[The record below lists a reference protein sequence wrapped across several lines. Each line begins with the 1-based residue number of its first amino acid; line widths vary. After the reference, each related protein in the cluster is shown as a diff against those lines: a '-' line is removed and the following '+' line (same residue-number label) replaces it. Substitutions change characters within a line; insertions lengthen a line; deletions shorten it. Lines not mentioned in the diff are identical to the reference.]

1 MPPSEDFAPYFERA
15 TGRPPYDYQ
24 RALGE
29 LTKPATVLDVPTGSG
44 KTHALLVAWLHQRL
58 ARGAAPRRLVYALP
72 MRTLVEQTATVAREL
87 RSNLGI
93 SEGLLPIHVLMGGE
107 SPADWRERPEGDQ
120 ILVGTIDMLLSR
132 ALNRG
137 YGESRF
143 QWPVAFGLLNSDC
156 RWVFDEVQLM
166 GPARATSAQLAGL
179 RGKLGVAAACE
190 TIWASAT
197 VDRDALITV
206 DRPQLGDVL
215 TLSAADRSGVLAER
229 LEAAKPVERLDLED
243 IADKDMPQ
251 ELAAAVIERHRRD
264 TLSIVVVNRV
274 QHAQDV
280 FRRLSRALK
289 SSEEAPE
296 LVLLHS
302 RFRPPDR
309 AARIG
314 EALAPVL
321 PGPGRIVVS
330 TQVIEAG
337 VDVSA
342 RLLVT
347 ETAPFSSI
355 VQRLGRCNRTGRE
368 PDPRVLWVDRGE
380 LDAKRAAP
388 YNPEE
393 LVRATTALDA
403 LEGESASPD
412 RLARMHVEEAIPQD
426 AVLRRRDLLDL
437 FDTGPDLS
445 GMDVDVSRFIR
456 PDDERS
462 VSVFF
467 RELADDPAREP
478 APAREELVTVPL
490 GATGERLAWSFDHVD
505 GVWRPAQPRA
515 LRPGERV
522 MLRVEDGGYDKLLG
536 WTGSARDSVA
546 ALDPAVVT
554 REEGI
559 ADDQRSFT
567 REWMELE
574 AHLAAAATAAQE
586 LAATLDRDG
595 LPDGT
600 WKAVETA
607 AALHDIGK
615 AHPVFQQTILASCAD
630 DAERE
635 RRRAATWAKSRG
647 GRSRHKRR
655 HFRHELASA
664 LALMASGGGPLAP
677 DALAIYLVA
686 THHGRVRL
694 SIRPAPEEGAPID
707 RPDAERFALG
717 IAEGDVLP
725 AQETPLGGIGPT
737 TLDLGCMELGG
748 ERSWTEAACAL
759 RDDPQLGPF
768 RLAYLEA
775 LVQVADW
782 RAGG

>member
-1 MPPSEDFAPYFERA
+1 MPDDFASYFQRA
-15 TGRPPYDYQ
+15 TGRRPYDYQ
-24 RALGE
+24 RLLDEASE
-29 LTKPATVLDVPTGSG
+29 PAVLDVPTGSG
-44 KTHALLVAWLHQRL
+44 KTHALLVTWLHQRL
-58 ARGAAPRRLVYALP
+58 VRRNAPRRLVYALP

-87 RSNLGI
+87 RSRLGLA
-93 SEGLLPIHVLMGGE
+93 EDELPIHVLMGGE

-137 YGESRF
+137 YGENRF

-166 GPARATSAQLAGL
+166 GPARGTSAQLDGL
-179 RGKLGVAAACE
+179 RRKLGVMGRCE
-190 TIWASAT
+190 TVWASAT
-197 VDRDALITV
+197 VDREALVSV
-206 DRPQLGDVL
+206 DRPELGPVIE
-215 TLSAADRSGVLAER
+215 LSKADRSGDLAER
-229 LEAAKPVERLDLED
+229 LGAAKPVERVDLGD
-243 IADKDMPQ
+243 VPDRQLPQ
-251 ELAAAVIERHRRD
+251 ELAQALLDRHTKG
-264 TLSIVVVNRV
+264 TLSIAVVNRV
-274 QHAQDV
+274 QLAQDA
-280 FRRLSRALK
+280 FRHLERALK
-289 SSEEAPE
+289 KVSDAPE
-296 LVLLHS
+296 LVVLHS

-314 EALAPVL
+314 EALAPVGG
-321 PGPGRIVVS
+321 GPGRIVVS

-347 ETAPFSSI
+347 ETAPFSSV

-368 PDPRVLWVDRGE
+368 PDPRVVWLDRGE

-388 YNPEE
+388 YEPED
-393 LVRATTALDA
+393 LASAVAALRE
-403 LEGESASPD
+403 LEGESASPE
-412 RLARMHVEEAIPQD
+412 RLAAMTVEERRPQD
-426 AVLRRRDLLDL
+426 SVLRRRDLLDL

-456 PDDERS
+456 PDEERS

-467 RELADDPAREP
+467 RDLGDDPAQEP
-478 APAREELVTVPL
+478 APARNELVGVPL
-490 GATGERLAWSFDHVD
+490 GKTGDRTAWTFDYVD
-505 GVWRPAQPRA
+505 SAWRRTPARE

-522 MLRVEDGGYDKLLG
+522 MLRAADGGYDERVG
-536 WTGSARDSVA
+536 WTGDARDSVA
-546 ALDPAVVT
+546 SLEPAIVAD
-554 REEGI
+554 EEGTG
-559 ADDQRSFT
+559 DDPRSFA

-574 AHLAAAATAAQE
+574 THLAAAATAART
-586 LAATLDRDG
+586 LADAVDGAG
-595 LPDGT
+595 LPAGALA
-600 WKAVETA
+600 AVETA

-615 AHPVFQQTILASCAD
+615 AHPVFQRTILASCGD

-635 RRRAATWAKSRG
+635 RRRDATWAKSRG

-664 LALMASGGGPLAP
+664 LALMANGGGRLAP
-677 DALAIYLVA
+677 NDLAIYLIA

-694 SIRPAPEEGAPID
+694 SIRPAPEERPPVD

-717 IAEGDVLP
+717 IADGDVLP
-725 AQETPLGGIGPT
+725 AQGTPLGRIGPT

-759 RDDPQLGPF
+759 RDDPGLGPF

>member
-1 MPPSEDFAPYFERA
+1 MPEEFVSYFERA
-15 TGRPPYDYQ
+15 TGRRPYDYQ
-24 RALGE
+24 RLLGE
-29 LTKPATVLDVPTGSG
+29 ASAPPAVLDVPTGSG
-44 KTHALLVAWLHQRL
+44 KTHAVLVAWLHQRL
-58 ARGAAPRRLVYALP
+58 VRRTAPRRLVYALP

-87 RSNLGI
+87 RSRLGLA
-93 SEGLLPIHVLMGGE
+93 EDDLPIHVLMGGE
-107 SPADWRERPEGDQ
+107 SPADWRERPECDQ

-137 YGESRF
+137 YGENRF
-143 QWPVAFGLLNSDC
+143 RWPVAFGLVNSDC

-166 GPARATSAQLAGL
+166 GPARSTSAQLDGL
-179 RGKLGVAAACE
+179 RRKLGVAGRCE
-190 TIWASAT
+190 TVWASAT
-197 VDRDALITV
+197 VDREALVTV
-206 DRPQLGDVL
+206 DRPELGPVIE
-215 TLSAADRSGVLAER
+215 LSEADRSGDLAER
-229 LEAAKPVERLDLED
+229 LDAAKPVERVDLGD
-243 IADKDMPQ
+243 VPDRGLPQ
-251 ELAAAVIERHRRD
+251 ELAQALLDRHTSS
-264 TLSIVVVNRV
+264 TLSIAVVNRV
-274 QHAQDV
+274 QLAQDV
-280 FRRLSRALK
+280 FRGLERALK
-289 SSEEAPE
+289 KIADAPE

-309 AARIG
+309 AARIS
-314 EALAPVL
+314 EALAPV
-321 PGPGRIVVS
+321 GGGTGRIVVS

-342 RLLVT
+342 RLLLT

-368 PDPRVLWVDRGE
+368 PDPHVVWIDRGE

-388 YNPEE
+388 YEPED
-393 LVRATTALDA
+393 LASAVAALRE
-403 LEGESASPD
+403 LEGESASPE
-412 RLARMHVEEAIPQD
+412 RLAAMTVEERRPQD
-426 AVLRRRDLLDL
+426 SVLRRRDLLDL

-456 PDDERS
+456 PDEERS

-467 RELADDPAREP
+467 RDPGDDPAQEP
-478 APAREELVTVPL
+478 APARNELVGVPL
-490 GATGERLAWSFDHVD
+490 GTTGDRTAWTFDHVD
-505 GVWRPAQPRA
+505 STWRRTPARG

-522 MLRVEDGGYDKLLG
+522 MLRAVDGGYDERMG
-536 WTGSARDSVA
+536 WTGDARDSVA
-546 ALDPAVVT
+546 ALEPAVVND
-554 REEGI
+554 EEGTG
-559 ADDQRSFT
+559 DDPRSFT

-574 AHLAAAATAAQE
+574 AHLAAAATAARK
-586 LAATLDRDG
+586 LADAVDGDG
-595 LPDGT
+595 LPAGAMA
-600 WKAVETA
+600 AVETA
-607 AALHDIGK
+607 AGLHDIGK

-635 RRRAATWAKSRG
+635 RRRGATWAKSRG
-647 GRSRHKRR
+647 GRSRHMRR
-655 HFRHELASA
+655 HFRHELASE
-664 LALMASGGGPLAP
+664 LALMANGGGPLAP
-677 DALAIYLVA
+677 DDLAIYLVA

-694 SIRPAPEEGAPID
+694 SIRPAPEEGPPGD

-717 IAEGDVLP
+717 IADGDVLP
-725 AQETPLGGIGPT
+725 AQVTPLGRIGPT

-759 RDDPQLGPF
+759 RDDKQLGPF

>member
-1 MPPSEDFAPYFERA
+1 VTLAEDFASYFERA

-29 LTKPATVLDVPTGSG
+29 AAEPPAVLDVPTGSG
-44 KTHALLVAWLHQRL
+44 KTHAVLVAWLHQRL
-58 ARGAAPRRLVYALP
+58 VRRAAPRRLVYALP
-72 MRTLVEQTATVAREL
+72 MRTLVEQTATVAGGL
-87 RSNLGI
+87 RSQLGL
-93 SEGLLPIHVLMGGE
+93 SEDELPIHVLMGGE
-107 SPADWRERPEGDQ
+107 SPADWREGPERDQ
-120 ILVGTIDMLLSR
+120 ILIGTIDMLLSR

-179 RGKLGVAAACE
+179 RRKLGVVASCE
-190 TIWASAT
+190 TMWASAT
-197 VDRDALITV
+197 IDRDALITV

-229 LEAAKPVERLDLED
+229 LEAAKPVERLDLKD
-243 IADKDMPQ
+243 VPDKGMAQ
-251 ELAAAVIERHRRD
+251 ELAAAIMERHGRD

-274 QHAQDV
+274 QHAQEV
-280 FRRLSRALK
+280 FRRLGRAQK
-289 SSEEAPE
+289 GSDEAPE

-314 EALAPVL
+314 AALAPVTR
-321 PGPGRIVVS
+321 GPGRIVIS

-368 PDPRVLWVDRGE
+368 PDPHVLWVDRGE

-388 YNPEE
+388 YDPEE
-393 LVRATTALDA
+393 LLRATTALGT

-412 RLARMHVEEAIPQD
+412 RLGRMRVEEAIPQD

-467 RELADDPAREP
+467 REPADDPAREP
-478 APAREELVTVPL
+478 APAREELVTIPL
-490 GATGERLAWSFDHVD
+490 GATGERPAWIFDHVD
-505 GVWRPAQPRA
+505 GAWRPAKSRA

-522 MLRVEDGGYDKLLG
+522 MLRAEDGGYDGLLG

-546 ALDPAVVT
+546 ALAPTVVT

-559 ADDQRSFT
+559 ADDQRSFA

-574 AHLAAAATAAQE
+574 THLAAAAAAARE
-586 LAATLDRDG
+586 LAEALDGDG
-595 LPDGT
+595 LPVGT
-600 WKAVETA
+600 WNAVEAA

-615 AHPVFQQTILASCAD
+615 AHPVFQQTLLATCAD
-630 DAERE
+630 DAERD
-635 RRRAATWAKSRG
+635 RRRTANWAKSG
-647 GRSRHKRR
+647 GGGARHARR

-664 LALMASGGGPLAP
+664 LALVGHGDGPEATDGLAV
-677 DALAIYLVA
+677 YLVA
-686 THHGRVRL
+686 AHHGRVRL
-694 SIRPAPEEGAPID
+694 SIRPAPGEKAPFD
-707 RPDAERFALG
+707 KPDAARFALG

-725 AQETPLGGIGPT
+725 AQQTPLGGSGPT
-737 TLDLGCMELGG
+737 VLDLGCMELGG
-748 ERSWTEAACAL
+748 LRSWTEATCAL
-759 RDDPQLGPF
+759 RDDPELGPF

-775 LVQVADW
+775 LVRVSDW
-782 RAGG
+782 RASA

>member
-1 MPPSEDFAPYFERA
+1 MPADFASYFERA

-29 LTKPATVLDVPTGSG
+29 ASDPPAVLDVPTGSG

-58 ARGAAPRRLVYALP
+58 VRRTAPRRLVYALP
-72 MRTLVEQTATVAREL
+72 MRTLVEQTAAVAREL
-87 RSNLGI
+87 RSRLGLT
-93 SEGLLPIHVLMGGE
+93 EDELPIHVLMGGE
-107 SPADWRERPEGDQ
+107 SPADWREDPERDQ

-143 QWPVAFGLLNSDC
+143 QWPIAFGLLNSDC

-166 GPARATSAQLAGL
+166 GPARSTSAQLDGL
-179 RGKLGVAAACE
+179 RRKLGVASECQ
-190 TIWASAT
+190 TVWASAT
-197 VDRDALITV
+197 IDREALVTV
-206 DRPQLGDVL
+206 DRPELGDVL
-215 TLSAADRSGVLAER
+215 ALPETDRTGMLAER
-229 LEAAKPVERLDLED
+229 LEADKPVERLDLEGIPD
-243 IADKDMPQ
+243 RALAQ
-251 ELAAAVIERHRRD
+251 ELSQAVLERHSNG
-264 TLSIVVVNRV
+264 TLSIVVLNRV
-274 QHAQDV
+274 QLAQDM
-280 FRRLSRALK
+280 FRRLTRALK
-289 SSEEAPE
+289 NAEEAPE

-309 AARIG
+309 AARID
-314 EALAPVL
+314 EALAPL
-321 PGPGRIVVS
+321 GGGGAGRIVVS

-388 YNPEE
+388 YDPHD
-393 LVRATTALDA
+393 LAKAATALRA
-403 LEGESASPD
+403 LEGDSASPE
-412 RLARMHVEEAIPQD
+412 RLSGMKVEEAAPQD

-467 RELADDPAREP
+467 REVGDDPAQER
-478 APAREELVTVPL
+478 APAREELVGVPL
-490 GATGERLAWSFDHVD
+490 GATGDRPAWTFDHVD
-505 GVWRPAQPRA
+505 GAWRPATQRM

-522 MLRVEDGGYDKLLG
+522 MLRAEDGGYDERLG
-536 WTGSARDSVA
+536 WTGNARDSVA
-546 ALDPAVVT
+546 ALDPAVT
-554 REEGI
+554 APEEGI
-559 ADDQRSFT
+559 ADDPASFA
-567 REWMELE
+567 REWMELDK
-574 AHLAAAATAAQE
+574 HLTAAAAAARE
-586 LAATLDRDG
+586 LVVVLDADG
-595 LPDGT
+595 LPTGAR
-600 WKAVETA
+600 KAVESA

-615 AHPVFQQTILASCAD
+615 AHPVFQQTLLATCAD

-635 RRRAATWAKSRG
+635 RRRTAIWAKTRG
-647 GRSRHKRR
+647 GGARHARR

-664 LALMASGGGPLAP
+664 LALVANGDAPLGPDELAT
-677 DALAIYLVA
+677 YLVA
-686 THHGRVRL
+686 AHHGRVRL
-694 SIRPAPEEGAPID
+694 SIRPAPEEQPPID
-707 RPDAERFALG
+707 RPDTARFALG

-725 AQETPLGGIGPT
+725 AQATPLGSIGPI

-748 ERSWTEAACAL
+748 EHSWTEAACAL
-759 RDDPQLGPF
+759 RDDPDLGPF

-775 LVQVADW
+775 LVRVADW

>member
-1 MPPSEDFAPYFERA
+1 MPEDFASYFERA

-29 LTKPATVLDVPTGSG
+29 ASGPPAVLDVPTGSG

-58 ARGAAPRRLVYALP
+58 VRRAAPRRLVYALP

-87 RSNLGI
+87 RSRI
-93 SEGLLPIHVLMGGE
+93 GLAEDELPIHVLMGGE
-107 SPADWRERPEGDQ
+107 SPADWREYPERDQ
-120 ILVGTIDMLLSR
+120 VLIGTIDMLLSR

-143 QWPVAFGLLNSDC
+143 QWPIAFGLVNSDC

-166 GPARATSAQLAGL
+166 GPARSTSAQLDGL
-179 RGKLGVAAACE
+179 RRKLGIASGCE

-197 VDRDALITV
+197 IDRKALVTV
-206 DRPQLGDVL
+206 DRPELGDVL
-215 TLSAADRSGVLAER
+215 ALQETDRSGALAER
-229 LEAAKPVERLDLED
+229 LEADKPVERLDLEAVPD
-243 IADKDMPQ
+243 RALPQ
-251 ELAAAVIERHRRD
+251 ELSEAVLERHASG
-264 TLSIVVVNRV
+264 TLSIAVLNRV
-274 QHAQDV
+274 EHAQDV
-280 FRRLSRALK
+280 FRRLARALK
-289 SSEEAPE
+289 KAKEVPE

-302 RFRPPDR
+302 RFRPPER

-314 EALAPVL
+314 EALAPL
-321 PGPGRIVVS
+321 GGGAGRIVVS

-368 PDPRVLWVDRGE
+368 PDPCVLWVDRGG

-388 YNPEE
+388 YDPDD
-393 LVRATTALDA
+393 LLRAATALNT
-403 LEGESASPD
+403 LEGDSASPK
-412 RLARMHVEEAIPQD
+412 RLATMKVEEAAPQD

-467 RELADDPAREP
+467 REVGDDPAQEP
-478 APAREELVTVPL
+478 TPAREELVGVPL
-490 GATGERLAWSFDHVD
+490 GATGDRPAWTFDHVD
-505 GVWRPAQPRA
+505 GAWHPATQRT

-522 MLRVEDGGYDKLLG
+522 MLRAEDGGYDDRLG
-536 WTGSARDSVA
+536 WTGDARDAVT
-546 ALDPAVVT
+546 ALEPAVVT
-554 REEGI
+554 AEEGI
-559 ADDQRSFT
+559 ADDQPSFD
-567 REWMELE
+567 RKWMKLDEHLTAAMTAAGELMGF
-574 AHLAAAATAAQE
+574 LAA
-586 LAATLDRDG
+586 DG
-595 LPDGT
+595 LPTGARQ
-600 WKAVETA
+600 AVESA

-615 AHPVFQQTILASCAD
+615 SHPVFQQTLLATCAD

-635 RRRAATWAKSRG
+635 RRRTATWAKTSG
-647 GRSRHKRR
+647 GGVRHARR

-664 LALMASGGGPLAP
+664 LALVANGDAPRVADELAT
-677 DALAIYLVA
+677 YLVA
-686 THHGRVRL
+686 AHHGRVRL
-694 SIRPAPEEGAPID
+694 SIRPAPEERPPID
-707 RPDAERFALG
+707 RPDAVRFALG

-725 AQETPLGGIGPT
+725 AQETPLGGIGPI

-759 RDDPQLGPF
+759 RDDPDVGPF

-775 LVQVADW
+775 LVRVADW

>member
-1 MPPSEDFAPYFERA
+1 MPLAESFASYFERA
-15 TGRPPYDYQ
+15 TGQPPYDYQ

-29 LTKPATVLDVPTGSG
+29 AAEPPAVLDVPTGSG

-58 ARGAAPRRLVYALP
+58 VRRAAPRRLVYALP

-87 RSNLGI
+87 RSQLGL
-93 SEGLLPIHVLMGGE
+93 SKDELPVHVLMGGE
-107 SPADWRERPEGDQ
+107 SPADWRERPEDDQ

-156 RWVFDEVQLM
+156 RWVLDEVQLM

-179 RGKLGVAAACE
+179 RRQLGVAAACE
-190 TIWASAT
+190 TIWSSAT

-215 TLSAADRSGVLAER
+215 PLSAADRSGVLAER
-229 LEAAKPVERLDLED
+229 LEAAKPVERLKLENVPD
-243 IADKDMPQ
+243 RAMAQ
-251 ELAAAVIERHRRD
+251 ELAAAVIERHARD

-280 FRRLSRALK
+280 FRRLGRVLK
-289 SSEEAPE
+289 SSDEAPE

-314 EALAPVL
+314 AALAPVTR
-321 PGPGRIVVS
+321 GPGRIVVS

-347 ETAPFSSI
+347 ETAPFSSV

-388 YNPEE
+388 YDPDD
-393 LVRATTALDA
+393 LVRARTALSI

-412 RLARMHVEEAIPQD
+412 RLARMQVEEVIPQD

-467 RELADDPAREP
+467 RELAEDPAREP
-478 APAREELVTVPL
+478 APAREELVAVPL
-490 GATGERLAWSFDHVD
+490 GAIGDRPAWTFDHVD
-505 GVWRPAQPRA
+505 GAWRSAKPRA

-522 MLRVEDGGYDKLLG
+522 MIRAQDGGYDELLG
-536 WTGSARDSVA
+536 WTGSAGDSVA

-567 REWMELE
+567 REWMGLE
-574 AHLAAAATAAQE
+574 AHLAAAAAAARE
-586 LAATLDRDG
+586 LAEALGGDG
-595 LPDGT
+595 LPEGA

-615 AHPVFQQTILASCAD
+615 AHPVFQQTLLATCAD
-630 DAERE
+630 DAERD
-635 RRRAATWAKSRG
+635 RLRTANWAKSG
-647 GRSRHKRR
+647 GGSTRHARR

-664 LALMASGGGPLAP
+664 LALVGNGDGLDATDGLAV
-677 DALAIYLVA
+677 YLVA
-686 THHGRVRL
+686 AHHGRVRL
-694 SIRPAPEEGAPID
+694 SIRPAPGEQAPAD
-707 RPDAERFALG
+707 RPDTARFALG

-725 AQETPLGGIGPT
+725 AQQTPLGGIGPT
-737 TLDLGCMELGG
+737 VLDLGCMELGG
-748 ERSWTEAACAL
+748 PRSWAEATCAL
-759 RDDPQLGPF
+759 RDDQELGPF

-775 LVQVADW
+775 LVRVSDW
-782 RAGG
+782 RASG